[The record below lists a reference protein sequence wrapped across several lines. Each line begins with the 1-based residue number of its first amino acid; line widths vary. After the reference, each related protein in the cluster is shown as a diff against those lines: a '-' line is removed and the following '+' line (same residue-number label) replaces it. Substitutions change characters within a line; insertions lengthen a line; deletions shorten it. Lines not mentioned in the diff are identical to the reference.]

1 MVERM
6 VERMVEKCT
15 VEKNQNILVDT
26 SIDKLLLLNLYN
38 PKYKITQ
45 FQSRWI
51 KKFIYLSQ
59 SLFKDIINKIHTLF
73 PNKIEIFDI
82 PILIKIISEAY
93 FEQTSLIKMYDCDI
107 IILFIQF
114 TFDVSLDNKF
124 FNIIEIDNKSDEI
137 NKMIITCISLLTIL
151 NKPSNISWFGI
162 ITLYFNELI
171 EAST

>member
-1 MVERM
+1 MIEQSPPD
-6 VERMVEKCT
+6 
-15 VEKNQNILVDT
+15 KNQNVLVDT

-38 PKYKITQ
+38 SKYKITQ
-45 FQSRWI
+45 SQSQWI
-51 KKFIYLSQ
+51 KKFVYLSQ

-73 PNKIEIFDI
+73 PNKIEIFDL
-82 PILIKIISEAY
+82 PLLIKIISEAY
-93 FEQTSLIKMYDCDI
+93 FEQACLIKMYDCDI
-107 IILFIQF
+107 IIFFLQF

-124 FNIIEIDNKSDEI
+124 FNIIEMDNKSDEI

-151 NKPSNISWFGI
+151 NKPPEISWFGI